1 MEIRLKDKIYLPNR
15 VYKKID
21 LSASFFAASLSPFF
35 SISRALHC
43 ATYKYIPSL
52 QYNRENKLPRL
63 IKRERESDTL
73 EPVTLDLLHARALSS
88 TIAFIYTYILY
99 SYDGASASARII
111 EIARARESTRREE
124 AAAAWKEGAR
134 EKKREKQQQRRQ
146 LLRQGERGMSLGA
159 AAAAAGGA
167 ADVKTT
173 FFARA
178 RSREREKET
187 RRYPVRCSGRSAR
200 QFVEIRSESFYARR
214 GYHAHTPSQYSNR
227 AAETRLLRST
237 HIHTQEWVR
246 EMKNA
251 HTFDLSARVW
261 AGYRANSFDLLLLWL
276 PSSRSR
282 DESLLW
288 VALPGRTTPVL
299 SPSDPSRIFDEN
311 LCAAI

>member
-159 AAAAAGGA
+159 AAAAAGDA

-178 RSREREKET
+178 RERERK
-187 RRYPVRCSGRSAR
+187 
-200 QFVEIRSESFYARR
+200 RR
-214 GYHAHTPSQYSNR
+214 GDIQYAAAAGAHVNLSKFVPNR
-227 AAETRLLRST
+227 FMPDAATMRT
-237 HIHTQEWVR
+237 H
-246 EMKNA
+246 
-251 HTFDLSARVW
+251 
-261 AGYRANSFDLLLLWL
+261 RANT
-276 PSSRSR
+276 RT
-282 DESLLW
+282 
-288 VALPGRTTPVL
+288 ALQRLVFFGPHTYTHK
-299 SPSDPSRIFDEN
+299 SE
-311 LCAAI
+311 